1 MDAALARRPD
11 AANSFTASERA
22 MALMCLACRT
32 ENRDA
37 AKFCKGCGG
46 KLVSLPPRSAEE
58 AEALDDAWGATV
70 VASVDDDRSPPPRAR
85 SQPAR
90 ASRPSALHT
99 PSAEPSSRPHLLDM
113 APRPRDRSVFWVLL
127 AAAAIVVAT
136 GGLYVYRG
144 LHRKA
149 VLTVVQ
155 PQTQEPTEVP
165 ASVPA
170 SAPEP
175 AVLPVAASVTPA
187 EALPAEETAPTAP
200 AQMASSPAVAAASAV
215 PAARKPRK
223 AASASVPP
231 VASPPVAAAPAA
243 PVAPS
248 TAPVDPPPPAD
259 PSQAC
264 GSRNFIATARCLV
277 VQCAK
282 PEFSAHARCDAVRK
296 QQRIDEEKRNPTN
309 AA

>member
-1 MDAALARRPD
+1 
-11 AANSFTASERA
+11 
-22 MALMCLACRT
+22 MALLCVACRT

-46 KLVSLPPRSAEE
+46 KLVSLPLRSAAE

-70 VASVDDDRSPPPRAR
+70 VASLDDGRALPSRAGSP
-85 SQPAR
+85 PAR

-99 PSAEPSSRPHLLDM
+99 ASAEPSSRPHVLHAA
-113 APRPRDRSVFWVLL
+113 APPRDRSLFWVLL

-144 LHRKA
+144 LHRRPA
-149 VLTVVQ
+149 PAVVQ
-155 PQTQEPTEVP
+155 PHVQESTAVAVP
-165 ASVPA
+165 APA
-170 SAPEP
+170 AAPEP
-175 AVLPVAASVTPA
+175 VVLPVAASVPA
-187 EALPAEETAPTAP
+187 VEPRPAEETAAAAP
-200 AQMASSPAVAAASAV
+200 APMASSPAVAASAV

-223 AASASVPP
+223 AASTSAPPAAAAP
-231 VASPPVAAAPAA
+231 VAVAPAA
-243 PVAPS
+243 PALPAAV
-248 TAPVDPPPPAD
+248 PVDPPLPAD
-259 PSQAC
+259 PAQAC
-264 GSRNFIATARCLV
+264 VGRNFIAAAQCLV

-282 PEFSAHARCDAVRK
+282 PEFGAHARCDEVRK

>member
-1 MDAALARRPD
+1 
-11 AANSFTASERA
+11 
-22 MALMCLACRT
+22 MALLCVACRT

-46 KLVSLPPRSAEE
+46 KLVSLPPRSAAE

-70 VASVDDDRSPPPRAR
+70 VASLDDGRAPPPRAGA
-85 SQPAR
+85 QPGR
-90 ASRPSALHT
+90 ASRPSALRT
-99 PSAEPSSRPHLLDM
+99 ASAEPSSRPHLLDV

-144 LHRKA
+144 LHRRPA
-149 VLTVVQ
+149 PVVVQ
-155 PQTQEPTEVP
+155 SQAQEPTAVP
-165 ASVPA
+165 VSAPA

-175 AVLPVAASVTPA
+175 VVLPVAAPVTPA
-187 EALPAEETAPTAP
+187 EALPVEATAP
-200 AQMASSPAVAAASAV
+200 AAPVPMAASPAAAASAV
-215 PAARKPRK
+215 PATRKPRK
-223 AASASVPP
+223 AASASAPPAAAPP
-231 VASPPVAAAPAA
+231 VTAAPAA
-243 PVAPS
+243 TAAPS

-259 PSQAC
+259 PAQAC
-264 GSRNFIATARCLV
+264 AGRNFIATAQCLV

-282 PEFSAHARCDAVRK
+282 PEFGAHARCDAVRK

>member
-1 MDAALARRPD
+1 
-11 AANSFTASERA
+11 
-22 MALMCLACRT
+22 MALLCVTCRT

-46 KLVSLPPRSAEE
+46 KLVSLPPRSAAE

-70 VASVDDDRSPPPRAR
+70 VASLDDGRAPPPRAG
-85 SQPAR
+85 SQPAAR
-90 ASRPSALHT
+90 ASRPSALRT
-99 PSAEPSSRPHLLDM
+99 ASAEPSSRPHLLDV

-144 LHRKA
+144 LHRRPA
-149 VLTVVQ
+149 PVVVQ
-155 PQTQEPTEVP
+155 PQAQEPTAVP
-165 ASVPA
+165 VSAPA

-175 AVLPVAASVTPA
+175 VVLPVAASVTPA
-187 EALPAEETAPTAP
+187 EALPVEQTAAAAP
-200 AQMASSPAVAAASAV
+200 APMASSPAVAVPSAV

-223 AASASVPP
+223 AASVSAPP
-231 VASPPVAAAPAA
+231 AAAPPVAAAPAA
-243 PVAPS
+243 PAPS

-259 PSQAC
+259 PAQAC
-264 GSRNFIATARCLV
+264 AGRNFIATAQCLV

-282 PEFSAHARCDAVRK
+282 PEFSTHARCDAVRK

>member
-1 MDAALARRPD
+1 
-11 AANSFTASERA
+11 
-22 MALMCLACRT
+22 MALLCVACRT

-46 KLVSLPPRSAEE
+46 KLVSLPPRSAAE

-70 VASVDDDRSPPPRAR
+70 VASLDDGRAPPPRAG
-85 SQPAR
+85 SQPAAR
-90 ASRPSALHT
+90 ASRPSALRSA
-99 PSAEPSSRPHLLDM
+99 SAEPSSRPHLLDV

-144 LHRKA
+144 LHRRP
-149 VLTVVQ
+149 VPVVVQ
-155 PQTQEPTEVP
+155 PQAQDPTAVP
-165 ASVPA
+165 VSAPA

-175 AVLPVAASVTPA
+175 VVLPVSAPVSPA
-187 EALPAEETAPTAP
+187 EALPVEKTAAAAP
-200 AQMASSPAVAAASAV
+200 APMASSPAVAGPSAV
-215 PAARKPRK
+215 PATRKPRK
-223 AASASVPP
+223 AASVSAPP
-231 VASPPVAAAPAA
+231 AAAPPVAAAPAA
-243 PVAPS
+243 AAPS
-248 TAPVDPPPPAD
+248 TVPVDPPPPAD
-259 PSQAC
+259 PAQAC
-264 GSRNFIATARCLV
+264 AGRNFIATAQCLV

-282 PEFSAHARCDAVRK
+282 PEFSTHARCDAVRK

>member
-1 MDAALARRPD
+1 
-11 AANSFTASERA
+11 
-22 MALMCLACRT
+22 MALLCVACRT

-46 KLVSLPPRSAEE
+46 KLVSLPPRSAAE

-70 VASVDDDRSPPPRAR
+70 VASLEDGRAPPPRAGA
-85 SQPAR
+85 QPAR

-99 PSAEPSSRPHLLDM
+99 ASAEPSSRPHLPDA
-113 APRPRDRSVFWVLL
+113 APRPRDRSVFWVLV
-127 AAAAIVVAT
+127 AAAAIIVAT

-144 LHRKA
+144 LHRRPA
-149 VLTVVQ
+149 PVVVQ
-155 PQTQEPTEVP
+155 PHAQEPT
-165 ASVPA
+165 AVPA
-170 SAPEP
+170 SAPASAPGP
-175 AVLPVAASVTPA
+175 AELPAAASVTPA
-187 EALPAEETAPTAP
+187 EALPAEETASAVP
-200 AQMASSPAVAAASAV
+200 AQMVSSPAVAAASAV

-223 AASASVPP
+223 TASASVPP
-231 VASPPVAAAPAA
+231 AALPPVAATPAA
-243 PVAPS
+243 PAAPS

-259 PSQAC
+259 PAQAC
-264 GSRNFIATARCLV
+264 AGRNFIATAQCLV

-282 PEFSAHARCDAVRK
+282 PEFGAHARCDDVRR

>member
-1 MDAALARRPD
+1 
-11 AANSFTASERA
+11 
-22 MALMCLACRT
+22 MALLCVACRT
-32 ENRDA
+32 GNRDA

-46 KLVSLPPRSAEE
+46 KLVSLPPRSAAE

-70 VASVDDDRSPPPRAR
+70 VASLDDGLAPPSRTGA
-85 SQPAR
+85 QPGR

-99 PSAEPSSRPHLLDM
+99 ASAEPSSRPHLLDV

-144 LHRKA
+144 LHRKPVPA
-149 VLTVVQ
+149 VVQ
-155 PQTQEPTEVP
+155 PHAQEPT
-165 ASVPA
+165 AVPA
-170 SAPEP
+170 SAPAAVPEP
-175 AVLPVAASVTPA
+175 AVLPAAVSVTPV
-187 EALPAEETAPTAP
+187 EVVPAAETAPAAP
-200 AQMASSPAVAAASAV
+200 APMASSPAVAAASAV

-231 VASPPVAAAPAA
+231 AAAPPVAVV
-243 PVAPS
+243 PVAPTAPS
-248 TAPVDPPPPAD
+248 MAPVDPPPPAD
-259 PSQAC
+259 PAQAC
-264 GSRNFIATARCLV
+264 AGRNFIATAQCLV

>member
-1 MDAALARRPD
+1 
-11 AANSFTASERA
+11 
-22 MALMCLACRT
+22 MALLCVTCRT

-46 KLVSLPPRSAEE
+46 KLVSLPPRSAAE

-70 VASVDDDRSPPPRAR
+70 VASLDDGRAPPPRAG
-85 SQPAR
+85 SQPAAR
-90 ASRPSALHT
+90 ASRPSALRSA
-99 PSAEPSSRPHLLDM
+99 SAEPSSRPHLLDV
-113 APRPRDRSVFWVLL
+113 AARPRDRSVFWVLL

-144 LHRKA
+144 LHRRPA
-149 VLTVVQ
+149 PVVVQ
-155 PQTQEPTEVP
+155 PQAQEPTAVP
-165 ASVPA
+165 VSAPA
-170 SAPEP
+170 AAPEP
-175 AVLPVAASVTPA
+175 AVLPVSAPVTPA
-187 EALPAEETAPTAP
+187 EALPVEATAAAAP
-200 AQMASSPAVAAASAV
+200 APMASSPAVAVPSAV

-231 VASPPVAAAPAA
+231 AAAPAA
-243 PVAPS
+243 AAPS
-248 TAPVDPPPPAD
+248 TVPVDPPPPAD
-259 PSQAC
+259 PAQAC
-264 GSRNFIATARCLV
+264 AGRNFIATAQCLV